1 MRFVPFLGAFIAAAF
16 PALLALAVDPG
27 WTTLVLVLLLF
38 AVSEA
43 AMGQVVEP
51 LLFGQSTGL
60 SPIAVIAAAT
70 FWTWLWGPVGLL
82 LAVPLTVCL
91 VVLGRHVDRLEF
103 LEVMLGDQPALDPKE
118 TFYQRALAGDSD
130 ALAEQAEACLREK
143 GLAEYLD
150 AVAIPALRL
159 GQADLARDAVAPE
172 RVEAVHRSVLT
183 LIEDL
188 EEAEERKPDAPAG
201 TPDAASGGPEAAAAP
216 PPAWRAPGALLCVAG
231 RGPID
236 AVLAAMLA
244 QVLVRRGFGVQ
255 TGGGGV
261 TVAGDGGGGPGTPP
275 PRLACL
281 CLVEGGGSAATA
293 RYLLRRTRRR
303 LPGVPVLA
311 LAWQDDGE
319 GSLAAG
325 LQAEG
330 VAGPDASLLVATSLA
345 EAAELASEA
354 ATAAPEPAAAPS
366 GEAAA
371 PLPGLAAAAPF

>member
-1 MRFVPFLGAFIAAAF
+1 
-16 PALLALAVDPG
+16 
-27 WTTLVLVLLLF
+27 
-38 AVSEA
+38 
-43 AMGQVVEP
+43 
-51 LLFGQSTGL
+51 
-60 SPIAVIAAAT
+60 
-70 FWTWLWGPVGLL
+70 
-82 LAVPLTVCL
+82 VPLTVCL

-172 RVEAVHRSVLT
+172 RMEAVHRSVLT

-216 PPAWRAPGALLCVAG
+216 PPAWRAPGAVLCVAG
-231 RGPID
+231 RGPFD

-311 LAWQDDGE
+311 LAWQGE
-319 GSLAAG
+319 EEASSVAAG
-325 LQAEG
+325 LRAEG
-330 VAGPDASLLVATSLA
+330 TAAGPEAAALVLATSLA

-354 ATAAPEPAAAPS
+354 AAAAPGPAAAPS
-366 GEAAA
+366 AEEGLTPE
-371 PLPGLAAAAPF
+371 PDLAATAPA